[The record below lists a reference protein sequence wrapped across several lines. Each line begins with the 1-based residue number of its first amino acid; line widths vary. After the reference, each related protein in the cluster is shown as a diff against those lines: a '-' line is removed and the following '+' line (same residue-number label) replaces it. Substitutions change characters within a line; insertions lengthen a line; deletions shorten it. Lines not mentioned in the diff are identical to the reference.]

1 MSIKQLDKRDLKVI
15 EGLNKTLNSDI
26 FELYKKFK
34 DDEKLSLLVSTLY
47 NLKDLFD
54 NVTIFDYYIGAT
66 GTIKAID
73 KILDRLSVDEDT
85 KDNFSTCISTIA
97 SLNKKKF
104 DNATQEEMD
113 EAKNLYVSHLQNFVI
128 KGGKYGYRNKFKPS
142 KALLKIT
149 RKLKDES
156 KNIVSQ
162 NEVIL
167 SKEKASIICDE
178 YQYVNNSEFKTLYTT
193 GANDYFS
200 VFSFENELNVDL
212 KIYPDGTIYIGKGKV
227 ALGDSV
233 ELKQGASSVAPGAAE
248 IEQPQAKQAA
258 SKPVATPTPPP
269 ADPEPEQPAEEA
281 DDIEQDL
288 IDGVDDEENN

>member
-26 FELYKKFK
+26 YELYKKFK
-34 DDEKLSLLVSTLY
+34 GDNELSLSVSTLY
-47 NLKDLFD
+47 NLNELFD
-54 NVTIFDYYIGAT
+54 NITIFDYYIGAT
-66 GTIKAID
+66 GTIDELKPTF
-73 KILDRLSVDEDT
+73 KNLSLDEDT
-85 KDNFSTCISTIA
+85 IDNFSTCISTIA
-97 SLNKKKF
+97 YISRKKF
-104 DNATQEEMD
+104 ENATDEEKKS
-113 EAKNLYVSHLQNFVI
+113 AKNLYISHFRNYVI

-200 VFSFENELNVDL
+200 VFSFENELNIDL

-227 ALGDSV
+227 ALSDGV
-233 ELKQGASSVAPGAAE
+233 ELKQGASTNAPGAAE

-258 SKPVATPTPPP
+258 SKAVATPTPPP